1 MKLNIQAID
10 MNETFN
16 SFESFDYYEVNLKKK
31 DKPISTP
38 KRIDESKEKN
48 KKADY
53 GQQRKLKRGEA
64 Q

>member
-1 MKLNIQAID
+1 MKLNIQSID
-10 MNETFN
+10 MNNT
-16 SFESFDYYEVNLKKK
+16 DYYEVGLKKK
-31 DKPISTP
+31 DNPMSTP

-53 GQQRKLKRGEA
+53 EQQRKLKRGEV

>member
-10 MNETFN
+10 MNNTE
-16 SFESFDYYEVNLKKK
+16 YYEVCLKKK
-31 DKPISTP
+31 DKPMSTP

-53 GQQRKLKRGEA
+53 GQQRKLKRGEV

>member
-1 MKLNIQAID
+1 MKLNIQSID
-10 MNETFN
+10 MNETF
-16 SFESFDYYEVNLKKK
+16 DYYEVGLKKK

-53 GQQRKLKRGEA
+53 GQQRKLKRGEV